1 MDARTE
7 SHFIPPPHLGLALT
21 EAHRAFAEFSSLLYT
36 RRLLNRMPKGDGHGV
51 VVLPGFLGDD
61 GYNAPLRRYL
71 GRLGYDAVGW
81 AQGRN
86 LGPRGDLLERALD
99 YIREVAER
107 TGGRVS
113 LVGHSLGGIYARE
126 LAKEIPQQIRQ
137 VISLGSP
144 FGEGR
149 DTASY
154 PGRLF
159 YALNPREEVTLDQY
173 VLTDHGGVLEGGW
186 RGELAD
192 LLPARPI

>member
-1 MDARTE
+1 
-7 SHFIPPPHLGLALT
+7 
-21 EAHRAFAEFSSLLYT
+21 
-36 RRLLNRMPKGDGHGV
+36 MPKGDGHGV

-71 GRLGYDAVGW
+71 GSLGYDAVGW

-173 VLTDHGGVLEGGW
+173 VLTEPPPVPWSGFCLRSDSASPKANGGLSV
-186 RGELAD
+186 
-192 LLPARPI
+192 PAPGDDCFIRESDSRHSFPGCASNPGRRSGRRFS